1 MALLTDKETKQD
13 LSERLVE
20 FGQFGM
26 VFNYM
31 LDENDI
37 DLADLERIFF
47 ESDRDKAMLIY
58 SNLLRKM
65 SPEYLDASYS
75 KFSTLF
81 PNQDGLDD
89 IEYNNYLNKCCLTE
103 IISRF
108 SDTDNL
114 DKTYLNTY
122 CFLLSNSDSREVYAR
137 K

>member
-13 LSERLVE
+13 LSERLEE

-37 DLADLERIFF
+37 DLLDLERIFF
-47 ESDRDKAMLIY
+47 DSDRDKVMLVY
-58 SNLLRKM
+58 TKLLSKM
-65 SPEYLDASYS
+65 KPEYLNVSFSRY
-75 KFSTLF
+75 STLF
-81 PNQDGLDD
+81 PNNDGLDD
-89 IEYNNYLNKCCLTE
+89 MQYNNYLNKCCLTE
-103 IISRF
+103 MISRM
-108 SDTDNL
+108 SSEDKL

-122 CFLLSNSDSREVYAR
+122 SFLLNNSDGIEAYAR